1 MHLVGTKLDLYSK
14 VVEGWRG
21 EGGKVVE
28 RGMHSSRVTAPL
40 HHYCSALN
48 CNQSKLLSK
57 PN

>member
-14 VVEGWRG
+14 VV

-40 HHYCSALN
+40 HHYGSALN